1 MLSFLAVFCSNGTI
15 SSLLFKSLFSTE
27 VQFDEILKLFL
38 KLLQEATLFYKI
50 SQYLLVCSLN
60 PAGNPDTE
68 RWLEN

>member
-1 MLSFLAVFCSNGTI
+1 MMSFLAFFCLNGTI
-15 SSLLFKSLFSTE
+15 SSLLSKSLFSTE

-38 KLLQEATLFYKI
+38 KLLQEAILFYKI
-50 SQYLLVCSLN
+50 SQYLVVCSLN